1 MDRQFG
7 TTSEFVILGSSVV
20 STSVTSSDL
29 LNTTLVSPGNAVKA
43 HRQPIQIPWV
53 VPDILP
59 ARKQLYGPS
68 NKQFRNSG
76 NTVKAHRQ
84 ILVKILV
91 KIPETALQ
99 ALRRIV
105 YKRPTGY

>member
-43 HRQPIQIPWV
+43 HRQPIQIPLGS
-53 VPDILP
+53 P
-59 ARKQLYGPS
+59 
-68 NKQFRNSG
+68 
-76 NTVKAHRQ
+76 RQ
-84 ILVKILV
+84 ITSS
-91 KIPETALQ
+91 ETALR
-99 ALRRIV
+99 ALRRTV
-105 YKRPTGY
+105 

>member
-1 MDRQFG
+1 MGRQFG

-43 HRQPIQIPWV
+43 HRQPIQIPGV
-53 VPDILP
+53 VPDRLP

-68 NKQFRNSG
+68 DGQFRNPG

-84 ILVKILV
+84 ILV

-105 YKRPTGY
+105 